1 MPSKARN
8 YKKEYKRKLELMSDK
23 PGAIDAERVR
33 VKHAQRKRRKDV
45 GLKKHERE
53 YARKRREDPEHLAKC
68 RRYFTE
74 WRHRRVSECRAI
86 IHEWKRQGCCV
97 CGESAL
103 CCIDAHHKNQSE
115 KEHNIGQLV
124 YGAKALTAIP
134 KELDKCIPICSN
146 CHKKYH
152 AGEDKEVVSAVVAIT
167 GQPWMPVEGHGIR
180 NGKKE
185 RKRIEQR
192 GPFGGR
198 IYKEDDES

>member
-1 MPSKARN
+1 MTSKTRN
-8 YKKEYKRKLELMSDK
+8 YQEEYQRRIELLSSKEGGL
-23 PGAIDAERVR
+23 DAERER
-33 VKHAQRKRRKDV
+33 LKHTQRKRREDA
-45 GLKKHERE
+45 GLKKRERQSE
-53 YARKRREDPEHLAKC
+53 RKRREDPEYLAKC

-74 WRHRRVSECRAI
+74 WRHKRVRECQAI

-124 YGAKALTAIP
+124 YGAKALTVIP
-134 KELDKCIPICSN
+134 KELAKCIPICSN

-152 AGEDKEVVSAVVAIT
+152 AGEDQKVVKAVVAIT

-185 RKRIEQR
+185 RKRIGQR
-192 GPFGGR
+192 GPFGGK
-198 IYKEDDES
+198 IYNDDDEN